1 MRYLMTPEEFNEWL
15 GKLPKVLKVASKE
28 ILIESAKD
36 IQKRVRMRAAA
47 NDSRT
52 LNQIEI
58 KPTKDGGLAIYAP
71 KHWEVVELG
80 LKPNSEYIPI
90 SLIQAHLDNPGS
102 TVGKKAKQLG
112 LYDEPIGF
120 IKSQVPR
127 GKGFVSESIKS
138 AEGKMVNIIE
148 KGIAKAFAK

>member
-1 MRYLMTPEEFNEWL
+1 MAVMTVEQFGSWVN
-15 GKLPKVLKVASKE
+15 KLPKELQFASKE
-28 ILIESAKD
+28 ILMEVAKD
-36 IQKRVRMRAAA
+36 LQKRIRLRAPRGG
-47 NDSRT
+47 SGT
-52 LNQIEI
+52 LKQIEI
-58 KPTKDGGLAIYAP
+58 KKTRKDDLAIYAP

-90 SLIQAHLDNPGS
+90 SLIQAHLNNPGS

-127 GKGFVSESIKS
+127 GKGFVSNSIKS
-138 AEGKMVNIIE
+138 SQGNIIKLIE
-148 KGIAKAFAK
+148 TGIAKALAK